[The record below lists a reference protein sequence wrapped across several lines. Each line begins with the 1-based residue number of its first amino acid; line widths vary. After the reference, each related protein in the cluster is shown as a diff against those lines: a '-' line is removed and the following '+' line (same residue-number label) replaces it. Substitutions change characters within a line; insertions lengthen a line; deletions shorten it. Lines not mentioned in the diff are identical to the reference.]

1 VPLFETRESDI
12 LLDPAILDAQSDP
25 PGGVPLCRETYLDI
39 MATNVSQVFRTGR
52 ARNIFVWGPPGSGK
66 TASVQYLLRE
76 TQQHSS
82 TTGALVATAYVNAGR
97 TRNPYYTLTEILR
110 QLNIAAPDVGWQF
123 FRLKQAFENALKEKS
138 ALIAIDEV
146 ESILF
151 KEKEPLIYYLNRQP
165 KTTLILISNKLSQA
179 TQLPEKCLSTLQPLM
194 ISFKPYS
201 GSEAFMILKARAQ
214 RAFKQ
219 NVISDE
225 ALETVAKVTE
235 RMEDIRLGIA
245 ILLTAAQ
252 SAEQHHRTAV
262 NKDDVSF
269 AIEDALSVKKLQLI
283 NELSKQAKKHGRS
296 IDF

>member
-110 QLNIAAPDVGWQF
+110 QMNIAAPDVGWQF
-123 FRLKQAFENALKEKS
+123 FRLKQVFENALKEKS

-214 RAFKQ
+214 RAFRK

-225 ALETVAKVTE
+225 ALETVAKATE
-235 RMEDIRLGIA
+235 KMEDIRLGIA

-262 NKDDVSF
+262 NKDDVNF